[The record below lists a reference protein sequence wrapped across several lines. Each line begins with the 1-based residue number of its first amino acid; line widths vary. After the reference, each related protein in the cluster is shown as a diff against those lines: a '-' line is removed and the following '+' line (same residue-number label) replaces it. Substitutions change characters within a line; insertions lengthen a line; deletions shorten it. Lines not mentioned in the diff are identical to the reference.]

1 MTARPRTTGARSAPD
16 RAPLPLAMGAEP
28 AERARGDKPTAATQV
43 YLALKRD
50 ILGGSLAPGLRLQI
64 DWVAARYGAGTN
76 PVREALN
83 RLSAERLVD
92 REDQRGFSVPPLS
105 LDRFRELVKTRRW
118 LETRALEESIA
129 HRTEAWEEALVLA
142 LYRLQ
147 RTAPRYAGEAEA
159 GPGEPHINAEW
170 EGRHRAFHRA
180 LIANCGS
187 RPLLHFCDEL
197 MDQAERYRYISMTN
211 TYPRRDSDEEH
222 RLILEAALGG
232 DAPLACRR
240 LEDQYALT
248 LRLYE
253 AHMASAARG

>member
-1 MTARPRTTGARSAPD
+1 MTQHPRRATDPSAPPAP
-16 RAPLPLAMGAEP
+16 RA
-28 AERARGDKPTAATQV
+28 ARGDKRTAATEV

-50 ILGGSLAPGLRLQI
+50 ILKGALAPDLRLQI

-92 REDQRGFSVPPLS
+92 RADQRGFSVPPLS
-105 LDRFRELVKTRRW
+105 LDHFRELVKTRCW

-129 HRTEAWEEALVLA
+129 HRTEGWEEALVLA
-142 LYRLQ
+142 FYRLQ
-147 RTAPRYAGEAEA
+147 RTPPRYAGEAVSGRGA
-159 GPGEPHINAEW
+159 PHINAEW
-170 EGRHRAFHRA
+170 EVRHRAFHRA

-211 TYPRRDSDEEH
+211 THPRRDSNEEH
-222 RLILEAALGG
+222 RLILEAALLG
-232 DAPLACRR
+232 DAPLACCR
-240 LEDQYALT
+240 LSDQYALT

-253 AHMASAARG
+253 DHIASTAND